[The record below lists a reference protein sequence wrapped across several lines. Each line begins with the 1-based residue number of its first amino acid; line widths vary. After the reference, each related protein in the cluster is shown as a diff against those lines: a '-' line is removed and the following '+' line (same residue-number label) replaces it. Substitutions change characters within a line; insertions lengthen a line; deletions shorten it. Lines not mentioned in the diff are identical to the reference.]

1 MKLRYF
7 STFSGAEGIGM
18 GLPEDWECVGFSEF
32 DKYASDV
39 LRYHYPDIQ
48 NHGNIQL
55 IDWTRVPDFDVLIGG
70 SPCQDL
76 SIAGK
81 RAGLGGSRSSL
92 FFEYVRALRE
102 KKPSYFLW
110 ENVKGA
116 LSSQDGWDLAT
127 VQIELAESG
136 YVLWQHLLNAKHH
149 GVPQNRERI
158 LIIGSRTGSLPE
170 ILFVPQNHS
179 GYNSQIEDEEQIS
192 KSITTRSERC
202 DPTAQTYIANALT
215 GKQSPPSRTQRRA
228 HENYI
233 ATTLGTR
240 GGSRGN
246 IEATYIADTLKA
258 RQDSGI
264 DDKHPQ
270 TLIADLGIRRL
281 TPLESERV
289 MSWPDNRTKYGRAS
303 IELVRYK
310 KSGNIEI
317 CNTGKIKTIN
327 SPYALWTVVREKGK
341 PILVTVSCTTN
352 DGKGV
357 VPQQSNKTLKE
368 KTNVNIVIEKS
379 AQTEHWECAINIT
392 RCNDSMEILS
402 ILKGSVQIPV
412 AADISER
419 QMEPTDIEESL
430 KDISGANLSP
440 KKLSTILTAINSITK
455 SLISTFAHA
464 ESIVCS
470 IQNSNLSINKDSEW
484 TVLSLKMDTIYEL
497 SDAARYK
504 IIGNGVATK
513 MIKEVSAK
521 MFPQ

>member
-1 MKLRYF
+1 
-7 STFSGAEGIGM
+7 M

-92 FFEYVRALRE
+92 FFEYVRTLRE

-116 LSSQDGWDLAT
+116 LSSQGGWDLAT

-158 LIIGSRTGSLPE
+158 LIIGSRSGSLPE

-179 GYNSQIEDEEQIS
+179 GDNPQIEDEEQIS

-240 GGSRGN
+240 GGSRRN

-270 TLIADLGIRRL
+270 TLIAMNQRREVREMGISGSLQTTHSQTQFQAVIDGLGIRRL

-289 MSWPDNRTKYGRAS
+289 MSWPDDRTKYGRK
-303 IELVRYK
+303 E
-310 KSGNIEI
+310 
-317 CNTGKIKTIN
+317 
-327 SPYALWTVVREKGK
+327 
-341 PILVTVSCTTN
+341 
-352 DGKGV
+352 DG
-357 VPQQSNKTLKE
+357 
-368 KTNVNIVIEKS
+368 
-379 AQTEHWECAINIT
+379 
-392 RCNDSMEILS
+392 
-402 ILKGSVQIPV
+402 
-412 AADISER
+412 
-419 QMEPTDIEESL
+419 
-430 KDISGANLSP
+430 
-440 KKLSTILTAINSITK
+440 
-455 SLISTFAHA
+455 
-464 ESIVCS
+464 
-470 IQNSNLSINKDSEW
+470 
-484 TVLSLKMDTIYEL
+484 TIYEL
-497 SDAARYK
+497 SDAQRYK

-513 MIKEVSAK
+513 MIAEVSAK
-521 MFPQ
+521 MFPA